1 MKVKTYGVPGLTE
14 WHGKL
19 KAGSIE
25 VAVSFVG
32 GTASPSGAQPAY
44 FMTKDPIVQLV
55 IENSK
60 EFKSGF
66 ISLIMQQE
74 VPGEHRRMAFPKP
87 KPAPVVEAP
96 KEPAAPAPTDETTT
110 TVQVEQPA
118 ETGAADEGADGGE
131 GDADGAGD
139 AETGTGNKITVA
151 DKSDAIEWLKEH
163 YPEKKYTATALR
175 TKSAFDAACNEC
187 GVEFE
192 FTAE

>member
-1 MKVKTYGVPGLTE
+1 M
-14 WHGKL
+14 
-19 KAGSIE
+19 
-25 VAVSFVG
+25 
-32 GTASPSGAQPAY
+32 
-44 FMTKDPIVQLV
+44 
-55 IENSK
+55 
-60 EFKSGF
+60 
-66 ISLIMQQE
+66 
-74 VPGEHRRMAFPKP
+74 
-87 KPAPVVEAP
+87 
-96 KEPAAPAPTDETTT
+96 
-110 TVQVEQPA
+110 EQPA